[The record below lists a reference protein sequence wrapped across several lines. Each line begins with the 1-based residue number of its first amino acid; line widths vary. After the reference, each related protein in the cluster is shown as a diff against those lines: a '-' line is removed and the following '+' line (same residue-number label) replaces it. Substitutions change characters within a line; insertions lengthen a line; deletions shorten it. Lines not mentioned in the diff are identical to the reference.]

1 MSASF
6 IEDYFFNMNIN
17 YHQVKIKNV
26 DDFVILD
33 NQGFSF
39 ITENKE
45 MVLYSFAKNLRLH
58 SSGCVFF
65 QKTIKVSALNYKT
78 TTIYLHKLLA
88 ETFKAEEK
96 TKINNLVGFVSG
108 NKLDC
113 RLDNLVFRSRVVA
126 SRNRKTSSSSGFTG
140 VYKEHNKYRAVI
152 SINGKSKHLGMFK
165 TAIDAAKAFNEMS
178 FKLYGNEGKQNLF
191 EN

>member
-1 MSASF
+1 MG
-6 IEDYFFNMNIN
+6 IN

-33 NQGFSF
+33 DQGFTY
-39 ITENKE
+39 ITEDKDMQLLN
-45 MVLYSFAKNLRLH
+45 LSDNLRLH

-65 QKTIKVSALNYKT
+65 QKTMKISHSNYKT

-88 ETFKAEEK
+88 ETFKIREK
-96 TKINNLVGFVSG
+96 SNINNLVGFVNG

-113 RLDNLVFRSRVVA
+113 RLNNLIFRSRAVA
-126 SRNRKTSSSSGFTG
+126 SRNRKTSSSSGYTG
-140 VYKEHNKYRAVI
+140 VYKEHNKYRSVI

-165 TAIDAAKAFNEMS
+165 TAEEAAKAFNEMS
-178 FKLYGNEGKQNLF
+178 RKLYGVEGKQNLI
-191 EN
+191 E

>member
-1 MSASF
+1 MG
-6 IEDYFFNMNIN
+6 ID

-33 NQGFSF
+33 DLGFSY
-39 ITENKE
+39 ITQDKD
-45 MVLYSFAKNLRLH
+45 MILLKLSDNLRLH

-65 QKTIKVSALNYKT
+65 QKTIKISHSNYKT

-88 ETFKAEEK
+88 ETFKPDEK
-96 TKINNLVGFVSG
+96 TKINNLVGFVNG

-113 RLDNLVFRSRVVA
+113 RLNNLIYRSRAVA
-126 SRNRKTSSSSGFTG
+126 SRNRKTSSSTGFTG
-140 VYKEHNKYRAVI
+140 VYKEHNKYRSVI

-165 TAIDAAKAFNEMS
+165 TAEDAARAFNEMS
-178 FKLYGNEGKQNLF
+178 KKLYGDQGKQNLID
-191 EN
+191 

>member
-1 MSASF
+1 MG
-6 IEDYFFNMNIN
+6 IN

-33 NQGFSF
+33 DQGFTY
-39 ITENKE
+39 ITEDKDMQLLN
-45 MVLYSFAKNLRLH
+45 LSDNLRLH

-65 QKTIKVSALNYKT
+65 QKTMKISHSNYKT

-88 ETFKAEEK
+88 ETFKIQEK
-96 TKINNLVGFVSG
+96 SNINNLVGFVNG

-113 RLDNLVFRSRVVA
+113 RLNNLIFRSRAVA
-126 SRNRKTSSSSGFTG
+126 SRNRKTSSSSGYTG
-140 VYKEHNKYRAVI
+140 VYKEHNKYRSVI

-165 TAIDAAKAFNEMS
+165 TAEEAAKAFNEMS
-178 FKLYGNEGKQNLF
+178 RKLYGVEGKQNLI
-191 EN
+191 E